1 MDEALK
7 EQLVARFRDYLD
19 RASPPEPEA
28 DFDPDLDWD
37 SESRDPDEPIET
49 EAEIETE
56 VEIEPD
62 APDLFTLLTEVATL
76 KNEVK
81 LESRQ
86 VKGALD
92 EFRALFEALQT
103 SQTRLDEETKR
114 RRDSERRLDQD
125 AQRELL
131 LELLD
136 LRDRL
141 ETGHAQ
147 ARRFRP
153 GVFGQRKAQAFVGSM
168 AEGLAISLRRLD
180 ETLARREVRALDVLG
195 HRFDPHRMRAGEVAD
210 DPEQPEGVVVE
221 ELRKGFLIGERLLR
235 PAEVRVNRP
244 SRARVRHVD
253 KPRLNH

>member
-1 MDEALK
+1 MDAALK
-7 EQLVARFRDYLD
+7 EQLVARFRAYLD
-19 RASPPEPEA
+19 QASPPEPEA
-28 DFDPDLDWD
+28 ESALDWD
-37 SESRDPDEPIET
+37 SESRDPDQPIE
-49 EAEIETE
+49 EAIEYETE
-56 VEIEPD
+56 IAPE
-62 APDLFTLLTEVATL
+62 APDLFTLLAELAAL

-86 VKGALD
+86 VKGALN

-103 SQTRLDEETKR
+103 SQTRLDEEAKR
-114 RRDSERRLDQD
+114 RRDSERRCEQD
-125 AQRELL
+125 AHRELL

-141 ETGHAQ
+141 EAGHSQ

-153 GVFGQRKAQAFVGSM
+153 GWLERRRARAFIGSM

-180 ETLARREVRALDVLG
+180 ETLARREVQAFEVLG
-195 HRFDPHRMRAGEVAD
+195 HRFDPHRMRASEVAD
-210 DPEQPEGVVVE
+210 DPDQPEGVVVE
-221 ELRKGFLIGERLLR
+221 ELRKGFRVGERLLR

-244 SRARVRHVD
+244 SRERVRHSD

>member
-7 EQLVARFRDYLD
+7 EQLVARFREYLD
-19 RASPPEPEA
+19 RASPPE
-28 DFDPDLDWD
+28 PDLDWD
-37 SESRDPDEPIET
+37 SESRDPDEPIE
-49 EAEIETE
+49 AEIETE
-56 VEIEPD
+56 IAAD
-62 APDLFTLLTEVATL
+62 APDLFTLLAELAAL

-92 EFRALFEALQT
+92 EFRSLFEIVQT
-103 SQTRLDEETKR
+103 SQTRLDEEAKR
-114 RRDSERRLDQD
+114 RRESERRLEQE
-125 AQRELL
+125 AHRELL
-131 LELLD
+131 LELLN

-141 ETGHAQ
+141 EAGHHQ

-153 GVFGQRKAQAFVGSM
+153 GWFGQHRAQAFVGSM

-180 ETLARREVRALDVLG
+180 ETLARREVRAFDTLD
-195 HRFDPHRMRAGEVAD
+195 HRFDPHRMRANDLAD
-210 DPEQPEGVVVE
+210 DPERPEGVVVE
-221 ELRKGFLIGERLLR
+221 ELRKGFLIGDRLLR

-244 SRARVRHVD
+244 SRARARTPD

>member
-1 MDEALK
+1 MDEVLK
-7 EQLVARFRDYLD
+7 EQLVTRFRAYLD
-19 RASPPEPEA
+19 RAAPPDPAA
-28 DFDPDLDWD
+28 DSDLDWD
-37 SESRDPDEPIET
+37 SEARDPDAPIEV
-49 EAEIETE
+49 EPETE
-56 VEIEPD
+56 TGIEPE
-62 APDLFTLLTEVATL
+62 APDLFTLLAELAVL
-76 KNEVK
+76 KNEVR

-103 SQTRLDEETKR
+103 SQTRLDEEIKR
-114 RRDSERRLDQD
+114 RRESERRLDQD

-153 GVFGQRKAQAFVGSM
+153 GGFGQRKAQTFVGSM

-180 ETLARREVRALDVLG
+180 ETLARREVRAFEALG

-210 DPEQPEGVVVE
+210 DPDQPEGVVVA

-244 SRARVRHVD
+244 NRERVRHSD